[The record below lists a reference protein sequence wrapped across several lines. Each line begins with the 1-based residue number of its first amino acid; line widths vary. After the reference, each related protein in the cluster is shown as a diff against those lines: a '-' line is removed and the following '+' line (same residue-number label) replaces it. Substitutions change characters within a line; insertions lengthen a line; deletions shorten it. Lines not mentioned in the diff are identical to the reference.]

1 MPITQ
6 EEREYLIQSSDKV
19 FITDIE
25 LSVALTIIKQTND
38 FHEALTTLSSML
50 PPAYDYIALASSHG
64 AITPDHILLMS
75 NSDASRV
82 LRLNKELSKSNEIL
96 KEDNNR
102 KTSALKECEEAQAA
116 RLKAEELAKTQAE
129 KIQRLEKLLEEEYA
143 RSKQKDDELIECL
156 EKSSFTYNCENKFS
170 GEESDAQRDGI

>member
-1 MPITQ
+1 MRAEEAYKITQ
-6 EEREYLIQSSDKV
+6 EKR
-19 FITDIE
+19 
-25 LSVALTIIKQTND
+25 AA
-38 FHEALTTLSSML
+38 EA
-50 PPAYDYIALASSHG
+50 ALAN
-64 AITPDHILLMS
+64 DV
-75 NSDASRV
+75 ASMKQK
-82 LRLNKELSKSNEIL
+82 LNELSKTNENLID
-96 KEDNNR
+96 ENNK
-102 KTSALKECEEAQAA
+102 KTAALKECEEAQAA